1 MPLLVG
7 IAIRYIIL
15 AAVQLGIW
23 SLIEKYGLPLLNK
36 AVVEIMQV
44 FGMSE
49 EDAKAV
55 MANEIIVG
63 LEKVGLF
70 AATLRTKMPIK
81 VAEYLGFTSKGFAV
95 RKLSQAGA
103 SKIAKVS
110 TTATVK
116 AVTTA
121 AEVTKVAEVVAKS
134 RGLNVGVVSSLFG
147 GFVNTLG
154 KVSIPLILMANVM
167 DFGNWQGAYQKT
179 FQKIFTN
186 LGFPPDSPI
195 PKARTISN
203 DTWTRIYST
212 IETLN
217 PIGISF
223 PVSNIDKIYSRAELA
238 NLIDEIAANLVLNGE
253 DATYKNVI
261 GIALPLI
268 QLNGKPDTSK
278 MDSLVFK
285 TTQKASASNETSKA
299 TTNTTKVFT
308 GVISQGVVG
317 SGLNFQSRP
326 DDLIESVAELRDA
339 AANNLAPFLAALPAK
354 VIYEV
359 KVVSSIVTK
368 DGFKQTGTTQ
378 RIVSGTKKD
387 GTPTYKN
394 VTNKFATL
402 VLYVLTDKG
411 TRTKISTVVLGP
423 VDSAKLTVGQNDL
436 RELELALPKLV
447 TTSDVND
454 IKGIETANPITIT
467 TPQQEPVFVPN
478 ITVDDNVDTGYRF
491 YTFSVNGEEYLTPI
505 PWLGNIPFGHTMIS
519 QKEFLEKEVAM
530 RKANPTRWN
539 AYFDDVHKKNPNAFS
554 NGKSGF
560 VIRDGIPYLVEN
572 VLVPDTAKPVNNA
585 GNTSTPTKASA
596 TTLYEWYQ
604 AQGKSVPSVSE
615 RAKIYQDYGL
625 GQSTYYTGTAEQ
637 NTKLLNALKGAPNS
651 APVQTV
657 EYRGYI
663 EGNALGVS

>member
-1 MPLLVG
+1 MPLIVA

-15 AAVQLGIW
+15 AAVQLGLW

-36 AVVEIMQV
+36 AVIEIMQV

-55 MANEIIVG
+55 MANEIIVAF
-63 LEKVGLF
+63 EKVGLF
-70 AATLRTKMPIK
+70 AVTLRTKMPIK
-81 VAEYLGFTSKGFAV
+81 VAEYLGFTSKGFAI
-95 RKLSQAGA
+95 RKLSQSAA
-103 SKIAKVS
+103 SKVAKVA
-110 TTATVK
+110 TTGTVK

-121 AEVTKVAEVVAKS
+121 AEITKVAEVVAKS
-134 RGLNVGVVSSLFG
+134 RGLNVGVVSSFFG
-147 GFVNTLG
+147 GLVNTLG
-154 KVSIPLILMANVM
+154 KISIPLILMANVM

-253 DATYKNVI
+253 QATYKNVI

-278 MDSLVFK
+278 MDSLIFSV
-285 TTQKASASNETSKA
+285 TQKASASSNTSKA
-299 TTNTTKVFT
+299 STTTTKVFT

-317 SGLNFQSRP
+317 SGLSFQARP

-354 VIYEV
+354 VVYEV

-378 RIVSGTKKD
+378 KIVSGTKKD

-402 VLYVLTDKG
+402 VLYIFTDKG

-423 VDSAKLTVGQNDL
+423 VDSAKLTVAQNDL

-447 TTSDVND
+447 TTSDVNE
-454 IKGIETANPITIT
+454 IQGIETANPITIS
-467 TPQQEPVFVPN
+467 TPKQETVINPDF
-478 ITVDDNVDTGYRF
+478 TVDDNVDTGFRF
-491 YTFSVNGEEYLTPI
+491 YTFTVNGEEYAEVL
-505 PWLGNIPFGHTMIS
+505 PWLGNIPTGYTPIT
-519 QKEFLEKEVAM
+519 QKQFLEKEIAL

-539 AYFDDVHKKNPNAFS
+539 SFFDQMHKNNPNAFS

-560 VIRDGIPYLVEN
+560 VIRDGVPYLVEN
-572 VLVPDTAKPVNNA
+572 VLVSDTAKPVNNA

-604 AQGKSVPSVSE
+604 AQGKSVPSVYDRS
-615 RAKIYQDYGL
+615 ILYQQYGL
-625 GQSTYYTGTAEQ
+625 GQSSYYTGTAEQ

-651 APVQTV
+651 APVQAI
-657 EYRGYI
+657 EYKGYI